1 MQRTMTT
8 STRPPSK
15 RSTPTKPGPKS
26 RTAGSRT
33 VGTTSPPPAH
43 KKTRSRAE
51 QQGPKRRFGLWA
63 IVRWLLVLGV
73 WGVVAAGVVVA
84 WFAYDLPDLDEV
96 AGLTR
101 RPSVTVL
108 AADGSQIAAFGQ
120 LYGDVVPVTEMPVF
134 LPGAVMAVEDRR
146 FYDHWGI
153 DLFGIGRAAV
163 VNLVRGRV
171 VQGGSTIT
179 QQTAKN
185 LFLSHERSYKRKV
198 QEVLL
203 AVWLETRFTK
213 DQILTLYLNRVYL
226 GAGTYGVEAAAQRY
240 FGRSAREVTVYQAA
254 MLAGLLK
261 APSRYNPVSSATAA
275 EARTA
280 VVLRAM
286 VEAEVLTED
295 QAAAARASGGNA
307 VAGVRRAGSGRHFA
321 DWVMETVG
329 DYVSLDR
336 DVTVRTTLD
345 PRLQTLAEQSLAT
358 TLRERGAKAGASEG
372 AVVVLSPDG
381 AVRAM
386 VGGRDYAAS
395 QFNRAV
401 QALRQPGSA
410 FKPVVYLAALE
421 AGMRPGDM
429 VLDAP
434 VTVEKW
440 SPTNF
445 DGTFRGEVTLREAAA
460 RSLNTPV
467 VRMQEKVGRGRV
479 VAAARR
485 LGLTGE
491 LGTSPSLA
499 LGTEE
504 MSLLPLTA
512 AYAPFANGGTLAMPH
527 GITEIISRDG
537 TILYRR
543 GGSGGGR
550 AVEPAVVGA
559 MNDMLGA
566 VLSWGT
572 GKAAALDRPAA
583 GKTGTSQGHRDAWF
597 IGYTADFVTGVWVGN
612 DDDRAMKG
620 VTGGGLPAQVWKQVM
635 AGAHQGLPPRAL
647 PTAPD
652 DASGLT
658 RLFRDIFGTGQPA
671 PAPDA
676 KAPPPDA
683 PAGRWAPRAP
693 SILDERD
700 PRNEP

>member
-1 MQRTMTT
+1 M
-8 STRPPSK
+8 
-15 RSTPTKPGPKS
+15 
-26 RTAGSRT
+26 
-33 VGTTSPPPAH
+33 
-43 KKTRSRAE
+43 
-51 QQGPKRRFGLWA
+51 
-63 IVRWLLVLGV
+63 VRWLLVLGV
-73 WGVVAAGVVVA
+73 WGTVAAAMVVA
-84 WFAYDLPDLDEV
+84 WFAYDLPDLDDV
-96 AGLTR
+96 AGITR

-108 AADGSQIAAFGQ
+108 ASNGAQIAAFGQ
-120 LYGDVVPVTEMPVF
+120 LYGDVVPVKEMPVY

-153 DLFGIGRAAV
+153 DLFGIGRAAA
-163 VNLVRGRV
+163 VNLMRGRV

-185 LFLSHERSYKRKV
+185 LFLSHERSFKRKI

-226 GAGTYGVEAAAQRY
+226 GAGTYGMEAAAQRY
-240 FGRSAREVTVYQAA
+240 FGRSARDVSVYQAA

-261 APSRYNPVSSATAA
+261 APSRYNPLTSATSA

-286 VEAEVLTED
+286 VDAGMLTED
-295 QAAAARASGGNA
+295 QASAAQASGVQA

-329 DYVSLDR
+329 DYVSLDQ

-345 PRLQTLAEQSLAT
+345 PRIQDVAEQALAT
-358 TLRERGAKAGASEG
+358 TLAARGGKAGATEG
-372 AVVVLSPDG
+372 AVVVLSPEG

-401 QALRQPGSA
+401 QAVRQPGSA

-421 AGMRPGDM
+421 SGLRPDDR

-434 VTVEKW
+434 ITVEKW
-440 SPTNF
+440 SPTNY

-467 VRMQEKVGRGRV
+467 VRLQERVGRARV
-479 VAAARR
+479 IAAARR
-485 LGLTGE
+485 LGLTGD
-491 LGTSPSLA
+491 LPATPSLA

-512 AYAPFANGGTLAMPH
+512 AYAPFANGGALAMPH
-527 GITEIISRDG
+527 GITEIIGRDG
-537 TILYRR
+537 TVLYQR

-559 MNDMLGA
+559 MNDMLSA
-566 VLSWGT
+566 ALSWGT

-583 GKTGTSQGHRDAWF
+583 AKTGTSQSHRDAWF
-597 IGYTADFVTGVWVGN
+597 IGYTADLVTGVWIGN
-612 DDDRAMKG
+612 DDDRPMKG
-620 VTGGGLPAQVWKQVM
+620 VTGGGLPAEVWKKVM
-635 AGAHQGLPPRAL
+635 VEAHRGLPPRAL

-652 DASGLT
+652 DGNGLS
-658 RLFRDIFGTGQPA
+658 RLFREIFGAGDSAPA
-671 PAPDA
+671 PAAPAQAPAPKSDQ
-676 KAPPPDA
+676 PPP
-683 PAGRWAPRAP
+683 GRWAPRGP
-693 SILDERD
+693 SILDLKD
-700 PRNEP
+700 PREGA